1 MADGD
6 RVIEP
11 GSSSAAASTSGS
23 IVQSLDAVWHGIWI
37 AATSSAWAAAGIL
50 VFLVLAMIRVV
61 HAIAHPGNVRDPV
74 RRFSRADKA
83 IVLARAGGRCEHHG
97 WVGGRCTKT
106 ELLEA
111 DHVHPHSRGGQT
123 NVVNGQALC
132 QRHNRNKRATIPFNW
147 QLQALERRRAGYY
160 PDGTAGAVVRRAS
173 RASRRTPPAPPS
185 DGS

>member
-1 MADGD
+1 
-6 RVIEP
+6 VIEP
-11 GSSSAAASTSGS
+11 GSSLAAASTSGP
-23 IVQSLDAVWHGIWI
+23 VLQSLDAVWQGIWM

-50 VFLVLAMIRVV
+50 LFLILAMVRVV

-74 RRFSRADKA
+74 RRFSTAAKA
-83 IVLARAGGRCEHHG
+83 VVLARASGRCEHHG
-97 WVGGRCTKT
+97 WIGGRCTKA

-132 QRHNRNKRATIPFNW
+132 QRHNRNKRAAIPFNW
-147 QLQALERRRAGYY
+147 QLRALERRRAGYY